1 MHHSVPLMMHHINGA
16 TIHTPYISLTASL
29 GVARTYAEVGRFGT
43 ATSANPGYVY
53 LIDIPDSLP
62 ANVCLYDPV
71 KEIANS
77 VPNPPLSI
85 PYQHEGTQDYLLGVV
100 NPAVFKSHLQAYRF
114 AGVSAG
120 RAVVN
125 IHSQAPSQQLLTI
138 VRALRDAEVLALG
151 MIPGNWVIHRE
162 PVF

>member
-1 MHHSVPLMMHHINGA
+1 MMHHINGA
-16 TIHTPYISLTASL
+16 TIHTPYISLTSSL

-43 ATSANPGYVY
+43 ATPANPGYIY
-53 LIDIPDSLP
+53 LIDIPDPLP
-62 ANVCLYDPV
+62 ANVRLYDPV
-71 KEIANS
+71 KEIANN

-114 AGVSAG
+114 TGISAG
-120 RAVVN
+120 KVSFSIQPQV
-125 IHSQAPSQQLLTI
+125 PSLQLLTI
-138 VRALRDAEVLALG
+138 VRALRDAETLAFEE
-151 MIPGNWVIHRE
+151 IPGNWVIHRE